1 MGGKPL
7 PRDASTSS
15 CRARANRTAH
25 VAASRGEAVRGRLK
39 ICLWAEGPGMAGGL
53 AAGSRPRRPYSGVS
67 LVLAGASGLAPSRGL
82 GRLPC
87 VSVRAGP

>member
-1 MGGKPL
+1 MK
-7 PRDASTSS
+7 S
-15 CRARANRTAH
+15 
-25 VAASRGEAVRGRLK
+25 
-39 ICLWAEGPGMAGGL
+39 CLWAEGPGLAGGL

-67 LVLAGASGLAPSRGL
+67 LVPAGASGLAPSRGL